1 MTFTIPVLNFSQTAL
16 EPYISK
22 ETLEYHYGKHHQAY
36 INNLNKLIAE
46 TEFAAM
52 PLLEIIKKSQGAIF
66 NNAAQ
71 HWNHSFYWQCLRP
84 KQDFNEP
91 GKELLAAID
100 KQFGSLTKFKETF
113 TASASSLFGSGWT
126 WLVKT
131 TNGELEIINTQ
142 NAANPITTHKI
153 PLLICDVWEHAYY
166 IDYRNA
172 RAKYLENFWHIVNW
186 EFVSQNYQSS

>member
-71 HWNHSFYWQCLRP
+71 HWNHSFYWQCLCP
-84 KQDFNEP
+84 KKDFNEP